1 LIFAFHPQRAA
12 DFVSPVVAVNQKNP
26 LYCIANIRCAA
37 GFSRFFAIYG
47 KVLDFLPVEMI
58 C

>member
-1 LIFAFHPQRAA
+1 LVFAFHPQRAA

-26 LYCIANIRCAA
+26 LHCTANIRCDAR
-37 GFSRFFAIYG
+37 FIRFFAIYG
-47 KVLDFLPVEMI
+47 KALDFLPVEMI